1 MNKQKHY
8 LLYGHG
14 GSYNHGSEASVKCDI
29 ELLRKISP
37 SCRITLSSH
46 FPEQDRQF
54 NIDADEIIGRNVN
67 ALTYE
72 EMYAETIAR
81 ITPETVCLSVGG
93 DTYCYP
99 NWQRYAAIHNA
110 AKRIGAK
117 DILWS
122 CSLEPSMIDD
132 EMLDVLRAYDLIT
145 ARESITADTLEKL
158 GLTNVERVSDIAFGL
173 KPEETKM
180 PDKKYVSI
188 NLSPL
193 VIRKNPDVLTAYQTL
208 VDEILDNTD
217 CDIAFVPHVEVSVD
231 NDKDALDMLHGDE
244 SRIFRAPTG
253 LCAAQYKHIIAH
265 SEICV
270 ASRTH
275 ATIAAWS
282 SGVPTIAVGYST
294 KAMGITRDLGQKKH
308 LVGIK
313 DINADNLIAIFNNLM
328 RERKDVLKKLHTIL
342 PVVIGNIAPQS
353 VIDFL
358 KILDGHINER
368 K

>member
-29 ELLRKISP
+29 ELIRRISP
-37 SCRITLSSH
+37 GCRITLSSH

-54 NIDADEIIGRNVN
+54 NVDADEIVGRN
-67 ALTYE
+67 ADAASYE
-72 EMYAETIAR
+72 EMYAETIVR

-99 NWQRYAAIHNA
+99 NWQRYAAIHRA
-110 AKRIGAK
+110 AKSIGAK

-122 CSLEPSMIDD
+122 CSLEPSTIDD
-132 EMLDVLRAYDLIT
+132 EMLDVLRTHDMIT
-145 ARESITADTLEKL
+145 ARESITADALEKL
-158 GLTNVERVSDIAFGL
+158 GLTNVKRSSDIAFGL
-173 KPEETKM
+173 KPEETKI

-193 VIRKNPDVLTAYQTL
+193 VIRKNPEVLTAYQAL
-208 VDEILDNTD
+208 VDEILNKTD
-217 CDIAFVPHVEVSVD
+217 HNIAFVPHVEVYVD

-253 LCAAQYKHIIAH
+253 LCAAQYKYIITH

-282 SGVPTIAVGYST
+282 KGVPTISIGYST
-294 KAMGITRDLGQKKH
+294 KARGIARNMGQENH
-308 LVGIK
+308 LIGIE
-313 DINADNLIAIFNNLM
+313 DINSDNLITIFNNLM
-328 RERKDVLKKLHTIL
+328 LNRKEVSKKLHTIL
-342 PVVIGNIAPQS
+342 PIIIRSITSQS

-358 KILDGHINER
+358 KSSDR
-368 K
+368 